1 MDSLQPLSELRN
13 QIDSIDEQILT
24 LLNRRAEIAK
34 RVAQTKIAA
43 GEKQCFYRPDREATV
58 LRQIKDLNRG
68 PLPNDSVVFL
78 FRELM
83 SACLALEKP
92 LKVAFLGPEGTFT
105 QQAAHKHFG
114 QSIHT
119 LSLNAIDEVFRE
131 VESGAAEFGV
141 VPVEN
146 STEGV
151 ITHTLD
157 SFLNSPLLICGE
169 AELRIHHNL
178 MSKNTE
184 IDEIK
189 EIFSHQQSFAQCR
202 EWLDRTMPGIKRTA
216 VSSNAEAAR
225 MADVTPNS
233 GAVAGQIASDLYG
246 LKILAKNIEDEP
258 DNSTRFLVIGRLA
271 APATGNDKTSLLLST
286 GNQPGALY
294 HILAPFSENGVS
306 LTKIESRP
314 SRRGSWN
321 YVFFVDFDGHQKAKN
336 VEKALEGVRKQ
347 VSLLKILGSYPRAI
361 I

>member
-1 MDSLQPLSELRN
+1 MESLQPLSELRN
-13 QIDSIDEQILT
+13 QIDSIDEQIL
-24 LLNRRAEIAK
+24 LLANRRADIAK
-34 RVAQTKIAA
+34 RVAQTKIAS
-43 GEKQCFYRPDREATV
+43 GEQQCFYRPDREATV
-58 LRQIKDLNRG
+58 LRRIKELNAG
-68 PLPNDSVVFL
+68 PLSNDFVVFF

-114 QSIHT
+114 HSIET

-131 VESGAAEFGV
+131 VESGFAEFGV

-178 MSKNTE
+178 MSKDSE
-184 IDEIK
+184 IEQIE

-202 EWLDRTMPGIKRTA
+202 EWLDRTVPGIKRTA
-216 VSSNAEAAR
+216 VSSNAEAAK
-225 MADVTPNS
+225 MANITNNS
-233 GAVAGQIASDLYG
+233 AAVAGQIASDLYG

-258 DNSTRFLVIGRLA
+258 DNTTRFLIIGRLA
-271 APATGNDKTSLLLST
+271 APATGNDKTSLLVST

-294 HILAPFSENGVS
+294 KMLEPFSEHGVS

-321 YVFFVDFDGHQKAKN
+321 YVFFVDVDGHKN
-336 VEKALEGVRKQ
+336 ADKVSKALKNIEKK
-347 VSLLKILGSYPRAI
+347 VSLLKILGSYPRAVI
-361 I
+361 

>member
-1 MDSLQPLSELRN
+1 MDPLQPLSELRD

-24 LLNRRAEIAK
+24 LFNRRAEIAK
-34 RVAQTKIAA
+34 CVAQTKIAA
-43 GEKQCFYRPDREATV
+43 GEQQCFYRPDREATV
-58 LRQIKDLNRG
+58 LRRIKGLNTG
-68 PLPNDSVVFL
+68 PLSDDCVVFF

-114 QSIHT
+114 QSIQT

-178 MSKNTE
+178 MSKSTE
-184 IDEIK
+184 ISEIE

-202 EWLDRTMPGIKRTA
+202 EWLDRTVPGIKRTA
-216 VSSNAEAAR
+216 VSSNAEAAK
-225 MADVTPNS
+225 MADVTSNS
-233 GAVAGQIASDLYG
+233 AAVAGRIASDLYG

-271 APATGNDKTSLLLST
+271 APATGDDKTSLLLST

-294 HILAPFSENGVS
+294 QILAPFSENGVS

-314 SRRGSWN
+314 SRKGSWN
-321 YVFFVDFDGHQKAKN
+321 YVFFVDFDGHQNAEN
-336 VEKALEGVRKQ
+336 VEKALNSVRKQ